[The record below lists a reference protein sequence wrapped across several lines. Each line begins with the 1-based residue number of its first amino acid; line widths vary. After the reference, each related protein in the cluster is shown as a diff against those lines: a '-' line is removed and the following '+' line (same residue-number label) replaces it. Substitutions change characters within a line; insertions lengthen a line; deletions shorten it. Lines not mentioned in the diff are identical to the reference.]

1 VHLVGVCVHL
11 VGEEARIR
19 VRVHV
24 HLDGEEAR
32 VRVHEE
38 PSTARSPGGR
48 LHLDGV
54 RLVLRLPDAVEAELE
69 GLFVGDRSPR
79 AGEADMAARQ
89 VGRDGDAPWSS
100 RQPLARLRW
109 PALAASGK
117 KKRRHGR
124 EEGGG

>member
-1 VHLVGVCVHL
+1 VHL

-32 VRVHEE
+32 VREE
-38 PSTARSPGGR
+38 PSTARSPRGR
-48 LHLDGV
+48 IHLDGV

-69 GLFVGDRSPR
+69 GLFVGDRLPR
-79 AGEADMAARQ
+79 AGEADIAARQ

-117 KKRRHGR
+117 KTLRHGR